1 MTRILTRHTALT
13 LAAGLAG
20 TVLAA
25 GAAQAQIRT
34 ESVVYE
40 VDGQPYEG
48 FLAVNEGFA
57 EDRPLVLVI
66 HDWDG
71 LGDYEERRATMLA
84 ELGFAAFAVDLY
96 GEGVRPTTTEE
107 SRAQSG
113 ALYAD
118 REAMR
123 ARLMAG
129 LETAS
134 AQAGVNADA
143 AAVIGYCFGG
153 AAVLEFARAG
163 ADLDAFVSFHGG
175 LQAPEG
181 ATWDAMQGDLL
192 VLHGSADPVSGMED
206 IATLAATL
214 NDAAIDYR
222 MEIYGGAR
230 HSFTVWG
237 SGDYDPQA
245 DLQSWNEMLT
255 FLDERLR

>member
-1 MTRILTRHTALT
+1 MHST
-13 LAAGLAG
+13 LEAIAAGAAALVLAG
-20 TVLAA
+20 

-34 ESVVYE
+34 EAVVYE
-40 VDGQPYEG
+40 IDGVAYEG
-48 FLAVNEGFA
+48 FLAVNEGFD

-71 LGDYEERRATMLA
+71 LGAYEERRATMLA
-84 ELGFAAFAVDLY
+84 ERGYAAFAVDLY
-96 GEGVRPTTTEE
+96 GRGVRPTTTEE
-107 SRAQSG
+107 SRAESG
-113 ALYAD
+113 KLYAD
-118 REAMR
+118 RAAMR
-123 ARLMAG
+123 ARLAAA
-129 LETAS
+129 LETAGM
-134 AQAGVNADA
+134 QDGVDPEA

-181 ATWDAMQGDLL
+181 ATWDAMRGDLL

-206 IATLAATL
+206 VAALAATL
-214 NDAAIDYR
+214 NEAEIDYR

-237 SGDYDPQA
+237 SGDYEPEA
-245 DLQSWNEMLT
+245 DLQSWDAMLR

>member
-1 MTRILTRHTALT
+1 MSST
-13 LAAGLAG
+13 LKATLAG
-20 TVLAA
+20 TAALALGA

-34 ESVVYE
+34 EAVVYE
-40 VDGQPYEG
+40 VDGVAYEG
-48 FLAVNEGFA
+48 FVAVNEGYD

-96 GEGVRPTTTEE
+96 GQGVRPTTTEE
-107 SRAQSG
+107 SRAESG
-113 ALYAD
+113 KLYAD
-118 REAMR
+118 RAAMR
-123 ARLMAG
+123 ARLAAA
-129 LETAS
+129 LETAG
-134 AQAGVNADA
+134 AQAGVDA
-143 AAVIGYCFGG
+143 ETAAVIGYCFGG

-181 ATWDAMQGDLL
+181 ATWDTVQGDLL
-192 VLHGSADPVSGMED
+192 LLHGSADPVSGMED
-206 IATLAATL
+206 VAALAATL
-214 NDAAIDYR
+214 NEAEIDYR